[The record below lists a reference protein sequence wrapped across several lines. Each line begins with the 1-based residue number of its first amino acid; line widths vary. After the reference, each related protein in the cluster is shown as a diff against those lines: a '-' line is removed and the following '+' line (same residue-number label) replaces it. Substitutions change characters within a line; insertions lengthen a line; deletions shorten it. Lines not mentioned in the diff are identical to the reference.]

1 MRLRVRLE
9 EGRYP
14 PVTVAFAD
22 TIEEARRIALTTM
35 LNVGA
40 PCATAITDDDYHE
53 IERRSTE
60 ALWEAP

>member
-35 LNVGA
+35 VSA
-40 PCATAITDDDYHE
+40 SRPCATVITTDDYHE